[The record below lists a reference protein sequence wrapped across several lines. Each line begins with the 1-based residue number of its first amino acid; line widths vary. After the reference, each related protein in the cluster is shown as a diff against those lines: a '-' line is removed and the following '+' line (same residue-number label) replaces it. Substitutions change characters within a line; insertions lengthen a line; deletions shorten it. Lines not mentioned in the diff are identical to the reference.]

1 MCLLATGFI
10 LMNLFAQ
17 SKKVLLQEIDRLRQD
32 SNRLQSQYID
42 VFNSYNQSLRQKAQA
57 ENLVHVKDSLLE
69 QRAFDLVKY
78 RKEAYQ
84 MLNKYEL
91 KFDLLTKTRDSLKH
105 EIEKLDSAI
114 SFRDENSNPAKR
126 IVKDLYAEQGVL
138 GMEVIVDVVFTGG
151 YQGDLYYV
159 NFKQEND
166 KEIVFEQT
174 WDSRFI
180 NNQGRFYE
188 EFLPDPYDT
197 DTDNYWFGSEYISNE
212 NRCYQL
218 KMRYVKAENWMYGGY
233 ELGAI
238 GSGEF
243 EDQWVLIDFNRRSCS
258 F

>member
-1 MCLLATGFI
+1 MATGFI

-32 SNRLQSQYID
+32 STRLYSQYID

-69 QRAFDLVKY
+69 QRAFDIVKY
-78 RKEAYQ
+78 RKQAYQ

-105 EIEKLDSAI
+105 EIEKLDSAL

-138 GMEVIVDVVFTGG
+138 GMEVIVDVVFNGLG
-151 YQGDLYYV
+151 EGDLFYY
-159 NFKQEND
+159 NFLQENGQD
-166 KEIVFEQT
+166 IHLESSWDTKFLINQNLFET
-174 WDSRFI
+174 
-180 NNQGRFYE
+180 
-188 EFLPDPYDT
+188 EFMQSSARK
-197 DTDNYWFGSEYISNE
+197 GK
-212 NRCYQL
+212 CYQL
-218 KMRYVKAENWMYGGY
+218 KMRYINAENWMYGGF

>member
-1 MCLLATGFI
+1 MATGFI

-32 SNRLQSQYID
+32 STRLYSQYID
-42 VFNSYNQSLRQKAQA
+42 VFNSYNQTLREKS
-57 ENLVHVKDSLLE
+57 ESEKLVHFKDSLLE
-69 QRAFDLVKY
+69 QREFDLVKS
-78 RKEAYQ
+78 RKKAYEIT
-84 MLNKYEL
+84 NKYEL
-91 KFDLLTKTRDSLKH
+91 KFDLLTTTNDSLRH
-105 EIEKLDSAI
+105 EIEKLDSAL
-114 SFRDENSNPAKR
+114 SFRDENSNPAIR
-126 IVKDLYAEQGVL
+126 IVKDLYSEQGVL

-159 NFKQEND
+159 NFKQENN

-180 NNQGRFYE
+180 KNQGRFYE
-188 EFLPDPYDT
+188 EFLPDPYVS

-218 KMRYVKAENWMYGGY
+218 KMRYINAENWMYGGF